1 MASNGFRIILFNSA
15 NNGSAILP
23 PRNCLVAGQYLE
35 SPSKRYKLILEADG
49 NLRLYDNGAPIWV
62 TDSSVPYTYVDNHPN
77 PDLVTCFYMQGSAFL
92 VDRVGNRTWATKGDW
107 IDGAADRAYLQVQDD
122 GNVVVVDGV
131 PRWARFGFTPTAV
144 PTRGVFYPDH
154 STGGGGVTCHQDS
167 YRVTRRSVGIHIGA
181 RWLCGKRQRGIH
193 ASHHVVLRLHG
204 RC

>member
-154 STGGGGVTCHQDS
+154 STGDLPTF
-167 YRVTRRSVGIHIGA
+167 YTYYWNNA
-181 RWLCGKRQRGIH
+181 F
-193 ASHHVVLRLHG
+193 
-204 RC
+204 